1 MAKWLSLTPDPPRIP
16 VFYTLRRGSDATPLV
31 PNLTEVLSTA
41 KERRLNQFGTAVLI
55 WCGKNVKF
63 DRVCRIIRHWSGR
76 WFIRRSSHVPNQI
89 NTLWLSSHKSLGE
102 LVTHARKFFEEGKMA
117 AKDGQSCKQCK
128 RWTKYRCI
136 RCKVAICNLCSKQV
150 MDESVDGWIGGKN
163 VRHCFE
169 CETVRPVT
177 ESLIASRH
185 S

>member
-1 MAKWLSLTPDPPRIP
+1 MI
-16 VFYTLRRGSDATPLV
+16 YTVIFLCA
-31 PNLTEVLSTA
+31 E
-41 KERRLNQFGTAVLI
+41 LNAYI
-55 WCGKNVKF
+55 M
-63 DRVCRIIRHWSGR
+63 IIYK
-76 WFIRRSSHVPNQI
+76 SSP
-89 NTLWLSSHKSLGE
+89 KSLGE
-102 LVTHARKFFEEGKMA
+102 LVTHALTFYEEEKMA
-117 AKDGQSCKQCK
+117 AKDGENCKQYK

-163 VRHCFE
+163 VGYCFE